1 MYNWR
6 IARSARL
13 LRLRFFRR
21 FLLWLRL
28 FRPGRHDSI
37 HARVGNGL
45 AEMLAKM
52 SRNHE
57 EGSAQGGLTV
67 EHLLRFVGIGVVEG
81 DDGIAEVREGILHSL
96 KDFRFVTREARED
109 FADRSNALGRT
120 PSVFL
125 RRHGL
130 GKAHVALLVVG
141 DLFQEFGAQAGCWS
155 CRYHGMGL
163 TIRALLCPARRS
175 EAQG

>member
-28 FRPGRHDSI
+28 FRPGRHDPI

-45 AEMLAKM
+45 AEVLAKM
-52 SRNHE
+52 SRDHE

-67 EHLLRFVGIGVVEG
+67 EHLLRLVGIVEG
-81 DDGIAEVREGILHSL
+81 HDAIAKMPEGILHSL
-96 KDFRFVTREARED
+96 KNFRFVTGE
-109 FADRSNALGRT
+109 GRD
-120 PSVFL
+120 
-125 RRHGL
+125 GL
-130 GKAHVALLVVG
+130 
-141 DLFQEFGAQAGCWS
+141 E
-155 CRYHGMGL
+155 
-163 TIRALLCPARRS
+163 S
-175 EAQG
+175 EASW

>member
-21 FLLWLRL
+21 FLLWLRV
-28 FRPGRHDSI
+28 FRPGRHDPI
-37 HARVGNGL
+37 HARVGDGL

-57 EGSAQGGLTV
+57 EGPAQGGLTV

-81 DDGIAEVREGILHSL
+81 DDGIAEMREGILHSL
-96 KDFRFVTREARED
+96 KDFRFVTREARDGLEIEACRRDGPQCPGNALICRGNVGED
-109 FADRSNALGRT
+109 FADRSNALAGRQVYF
-120 PSVFL
+120 S
-125 RRHGL
+125 
-130 GKAHVALLVVG
+130 
-141 DLFQEFGAQAGCWS
+141 AGMAS
-155 CRYHGMGL
+155 
-163 TIRALLCPARRS
+163 ARRM
-175 EAQG
+175 